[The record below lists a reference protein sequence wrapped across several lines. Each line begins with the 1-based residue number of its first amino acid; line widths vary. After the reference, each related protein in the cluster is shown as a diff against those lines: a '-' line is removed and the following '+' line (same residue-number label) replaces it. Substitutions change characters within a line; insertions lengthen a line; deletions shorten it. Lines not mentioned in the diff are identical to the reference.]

1 MQTQTGNQNHAS
13 RTKRDANV
21 QFLVWCQEART
32 RCMDRNA
39 AGLYLF
45 TQGKH
50 SSSLDYCNLF
60 FISQILKHKNGQGRF
75 TLLPHPVQTV
85 SPTRLW
91 KRPPQ
96 GQPQTHRSDRSE
108 DRPFGG
114 GDTSHSVP
122 EPFRNRASLKPSLL
136 RRQKSHFGI
145 SEILSAST
153 FFPGIYF

>member
-21 QFLVWCQEART
+21 QFLVWCQEAWT

-75 TLLPHPVQTV
+75 TLIPHPVQSALLDSESGLPRV
-85 SPTRLW
+85 SPQLTEVTGLRTG
-91 KRPPQ
+91 PSGVGTPH
-96 GQPQTHRSDRSE
+96 T
-108 DRPFGG
+108 
-114 GDTSHSVP
+114 
-122 EPFRNRASLKPSLL
+122 ASPSLL
-136 RRQKSHFGI
+136 ETGPRSSPVF
-145 SEILSAST
+145 
-153 FFPGIYF
+153 